1 MGLRSFF
8 RSAAT
13 GQFLS
18 RHAAE
23 LRPAQSVQ
31 ETSPAFPEYERQ
43 MIEQQYAQRIA
54 KDIRENFPPQQALD
68 IPAFIEARYG
78 GVGRWSS

>member
-8 RSAAT
+8 RSARS
-13 GQFLS
+13 GQFIS

-23 LRPAQSVQ
+23 VRPAQSVH
-31 ETSPAFPEYERQ
+31 ETSPAFPAYERTL
-43 MIEQQYAQRIA
+43 IEQKYAQRIA

-68 IPAFIEARYG
+68 IPDFIEARYG
-78 GVGRWSS
+78 GVG